1 MGPGL
6 ATVILTVKLYWDRQ
20 LMQTFATIRTWV
32 TAVLLLLVGSAHA
45 LAAGDL
51 VLVAG
56 ATGRTGQQL
65 VRELNAAGFRVRAL
79 VRDPVTARAV
89 LGDTVEYA
97 SGDVRQPPTLQP
109 ALQGVRYAIA
119 AIGATRKDPAN
130 SPEFVDFQG
139 IRNLADAAA
148 AAKLA
153 QLVIVSSAGVT
164 QKDHMLNKM
173 FDNVLVWKTKGEAAV
188 RASGVPYTIVRPGGL
203 TDKPGGQNGVRLEQG
218 DRGTGLIPRADVAR
232 ICVAALKSPAARNRT
247 FEAYGAQTPP
257 DVDWNGLFGKL
268 AADGPQP

>member
-1 MGPGL
+1 MQKV
-6 ATVILTVKLYWDRQ
+6 ATLWASVI
-20 LMQTFATIRTWV
+20 A
-32 TAVLLLLVGSAHA
+32 ALLVAGTSTAA
-45 LAAGDL
+45 AAGDL

-65 VRELNAAGFRVRAL
+65 VRELNAAGFKVRAL
-79 VRDPVTARAV
+79 VRDPASARAI

-97 SGDVRQPPTLQP
+97 SGDVRQPATLGP
-109 ALQGVRYAIA
+109 ALQGVRYAISS
-119 AIGATRKDPAN
+119 IGATRKDPAN

-148 AAKLA
+148 AAKLD

-164 QKDHMLNKM
+164 QKDHILNKM
-173 FDNVLVWKTKGEAAV
+173 FDNVLVWKAKGEAAV

-203 TDKPGGQNGVRLEQG
+203 TDKPGGQSGVRLEQG

-232 ICVAALKSPAARNRT
+232 VCVAALQSPGARNRT
-247 FEAYGAQTPP
+247 FEVYSAQTPP
-257 DVDWNGLFGKL
+257 DVDWNALFGKL
-268 AADGPQP
+268 AADGTQPGVGP